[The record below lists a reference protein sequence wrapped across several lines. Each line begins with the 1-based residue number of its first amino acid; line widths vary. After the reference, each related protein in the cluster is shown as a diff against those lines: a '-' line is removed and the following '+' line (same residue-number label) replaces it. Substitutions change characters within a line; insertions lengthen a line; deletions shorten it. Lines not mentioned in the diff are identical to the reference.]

1 MESQVAYLTNT
12 NAMKKFVI
20 LAVLAAS
27 CGFASATTITSTI
40 QGTDALS
47 GEDAYSWGIPV
58 SLAPGQTI
66 TSASLSFVNIKLT
79 AANSSG
85 KGILYSDLI
94 KSSQTGTHSYTD
106 NDKAGDYFAGAV
118 SSANLVSLG
127 SKVFGSVGTTL
138 SWVVNF
144 TPSELT
150 SLNSFLTGGVFNI
163 GFDPDCHYNV
173 GSICFTYTTSP
184 VNTPDAATTVY
195 VLGLVLLGL
204 EAARRK
210 LAVAK
215 K

>member
-1 MESQVAYLTNT
+1 
-12 NAMKKFVI
+12 MKKIVI

-27 CGFASATTITSTI
+27 CGFASAVTTTLTSSL

-47 GEDAYSWGIPV
+47 GESAYSWGIPV
-58 SLAPGQTI
+58 ALAPGQTI
-66 TSASLSFVNIKLT
+66 TSASLSFSNIKLT

-94 KSSQTGTHSYTD
+94 KSSVVGTHTY
-106 NDKAGDYFAGAV
+106 NDGDAAGDYFAALPA
-118 SSANLVSLG
+118 ANIVSLG
-127 SKVFGSVGTTL
+127 SKVFASVGTTL

-144 TPSELT
+144 SPSQLA
-150 SLNSFLTGGVFNI
+150 SLNSFLTSGVFNI

-173 GSICFTYTTSP
+173 GAICFTYTTTT

-210 LAVAK
+210 FAVAK